1 MALLP
6 HNVRDHVA
14 ARENI
19 DDMLGL
25 FTLQMKLALRAL
37 QKDRANRVQIV
48 VAAASQWP
56 RSCLRH
62 LQQN

>member
-1 MALLP
+1 MK
-6 HNVRDHVA
+6 
-14 ARENI
+14 NI
-19 DDMLGL
+19 DMSV

-37 QKDRANRVQIV
+37 QKDRADRVQIV

-56 RSCLRH
+56 RPCLRH